1 MNFRRSLSDY
11 FVNSMTTTS
20 FILGLGTAMLV
31 NRYMPELKDEVM
43 NSRQADQVRNLS
55 QKGQQMLS
63 ERIRSLESQL
73 SNIEHKLDSNYN

>member
-1 MNFRRSLSDY
+1 MNFRRNISDY
-11 FVNSMTTTS
+11 FINSMTTTS
-20 FILGLGTAMLV
+20 FVLGLGTAMLV

-43 NSRQADQVRNLS
+43 NSKQADQVRNLS

-73 SNIEHKLDSNYN
+73 SNLEHKLDSNYN

>member
-1 MNFRRSLSDY
+1 LNFRRSLSDY